1 MNATALY
8 LGNAE
13 TLLRGP
19 RSNTRGLWP
28 RACAWLLR
36 LALESALDA
45 YWARVEPSVASCR
58 SRRAQ
63 LLVLERY
70 VGRDTA
76 KRVAYLWWAL
86 SRVSHHSSYELAPTG
101 NELRR
106 LHTDV
111 IAVVRLLAKD
121 HG

>member
-1 MNATALY
+1 VNATALY

-19 RSNTRGLWP
+19 RSHTRGVWP

-36 LALESALDA
+36 LALESAIDA

-63 LLVLERY
+63 LLVLERHA
-70 VGRDTA
+70 GRDTA
-76 KRVAYLWWAL
+76 KRIAYLWWAL
-86 SRVSHHSSYELAPTG
+86 SRAGHHSGYELALTG

-111 IAVVRLLAKD
+111 TAAIRLLNTEVQ
-121 HG
+121 

>member
-1 MNATALY
+1 MY

-13 TLLRGP
+13 TLLSGP
-19 RSNTRGLWP
+19 RSNTRGVWP

-45 YWARVEPSVASCR
+45 YWTRVEPSVASCR

-76 KRVAYLWWAL
+76 KRVAYVWWAL
-86 SRVSHHSSYELAPTG
+86 SRVGHHSGYELAPTG
-101 NELRR
+101 SELRR

-111 IAVVRLLAKD
+111 VTVVRVLAEND
-121 HG
+121 G